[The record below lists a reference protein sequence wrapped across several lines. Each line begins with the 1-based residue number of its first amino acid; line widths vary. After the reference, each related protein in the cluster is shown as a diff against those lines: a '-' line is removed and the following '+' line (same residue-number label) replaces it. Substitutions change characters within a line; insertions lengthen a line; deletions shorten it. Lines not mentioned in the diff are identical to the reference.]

1 MLAGSFSKG
10 ELRLRNAKSARWN
23 EECSLKFHGV
33 GVKRIVLL
41 FVFVVLLIGTHV
53 ELTRVRDARPP
64 QARLGFYPP
73 APVIK
78 ALTAD
83 HYQFM
88 SQIISLQCLFYFG
101 TLVELRSQ
109 APDWWRIYRAVYTST
124 RLDPYNMDAY
134 YFAQAVLTWETGMTQ
149 QALELLEYGF
159 AHRTWDW
166 YLPFY
171 ISFDYAFFLKDYEK
185 AGFYLAKAAE
195 LKPEVEWYATLAARY
210 FYEGGST
217 ALALAYLQEMIPA
230 ARNEV
235 IKKRLVTRAQAF
247 EAVLQIEQAIA
258 AYKQRFQ
265 TDPEDLRRLV
275 SAGLLER
282 IPDDPYGGKFYLDEQ
297 GRVRTTSKFAPLE
310 KIHGSHKN

>member
-1 MLAGSFSKG
+1 
-10 ELRLRNAKSARWN
+10 
-23 EECSLKFHGV
+23 
-33 GVKRIVLL
+33 VKRIALL
-41 FVFVVLLIGTHV
+41 LVFVVLLVGTHV
-53 ELTRVRDARPP
+53 GLTGVRDARSPE
-64 QARLGFYPP
+64 ARLGFYPP

-83 HYQFM
+83 QYQFT
-88 SQIISLQCLFYFG
+88 SQLISLQCLFYFG

-149 QALELLEYGF
+149 QAIELLEHGF

-185 AGFYLAKAAE
+185 AGMYLAKAAE

-217 ALALAYLQEMIPA
+217 ALALAYLKEMIPA
-230 ARNEV
+230 ARNEA
-235 IKKRLVTRAQAF
+235 IKKRLVTRAEAF
-247 EAVLQIEQAIA
+247 EKVLQIEEAIA
-258 AYKQRFQ
+258 EYKERFQ
-265 TDPEDLRRLV
+265 TNPEDLGHLV
-275 SAGLLER
+275 RAGLLER
-282 IPDDPYGGKFYLDEQ
+282 IPHDPYGGKFYLDDQ
-297 GRVRTTSKFAPLE
+297 GRVRTTSKLVPVE
-310 KIHGSHKN
+310 KTHGSHKN

>member
-1 MLAGSFSKG
+1 LLAGSFSKG

-134 YFAQAVLTWETGMTQ
+134 YFAQAVLTWETGMIQ

-235 IKKRLVTRAQAF
+235 IKKRLVTRAKAF